1 MFKYQVEGNNADFRV
16 TFFEVVRAWN
26 RRDAIYKAVALV
38 ERNGLGVGTDSILV
52 RRRGINGWKT
62 LCRVGYVM

>member
-1 MFKYQVEGNNADFRV
+1 MFKYQVEGNNEDFCI

-26 RRDAIYKAVALV
+26 RSDAIHKAVALV
-38 ERNGLGVGTDSILV
+38 ERNGLGGGTDSILV

-62 LCRVGYVM
+62 LCRVGYMI